1 MAQARDIKYLNK
13 DFAGLRQALV
23 NYSKTY
29 FPTTYTDFTEASP
42 GMMFMEQ
49 SAYIGDVLSFY
60 QDSQINE
67 TFVQYANNIDNL
79 YELSYVMGYRPKVT
93 GVAST
98 LLDFYQTVP
107 AIGSSGASAY
117 QPDYRYA
124 LLVQPNAEVK
134 SNTNNQYF
142 ITENPID
149 FTVSSSTNPTST
161 TIFTVNGANNP
172 ETYLL
177 KKSTLG
183 ISATVTSTNIFA
195 GATPQEFFT
204 TTINAENIVG
214 ILDIIDE
221 DGNTWYEVP
230 YLAEE
235 MVYDSIRN
243 SNPNTP
249 NAFLDAGESPYLLQ
263 LKQVQ
268 RRFATRFINSGS
280 LQIQFGAGTS
290 LDVDA
295 EVTPN
300 SDNVGLGLPFE
311 KDKLTTAYSPTNFI
325 FTNTYGIAPTGTLTV
340 RYLTGGGVSANCAA
354 NTLTVLSNVQR
365 NFVNFASN
373 DTISG
378 TYQISYDSLAVNNPR
393 AASGGGGGDSLEEM
407 KQNITSN
414 FNTQLR
420 AVTPNDYTIR
430 ALSMLPKYGKIAK
443 VYTEKAL
450 ASSNTGTNIDLYVL
464 SFDVNGSLTTPSNT
478 LKQNLITYLSQ
489 FRTVGD
495 SVAIKDAF
503 VINIGVDFEIIT
515 LPNFNSNEVLRK
527 CILALQQYFN
537 IKNWQINEP
546 IMYRDL
552 YVLLDRVEGV
562 QTVKTLTFTNKNIN
576 NSGASYSQYAYDTQG
591 ATLNGVLYP
600 SIDPMI
606 FEVKYPNSDITGRIV
621 NL

>member
-107 AIGSSGASAY
+107 AISSGGSQY

-149 FTVSSSTNPTST
+149 FTVSSSANPTST
-161 TIFTVNGANNP
+161 TIFTVNGNNNP

-183 ISATVTSTNIFA
+183 ISSTVTSTNIFA

-503 VINIGVDFEIIT
+503 VVNIGVDFEIVT
-515 LPNFNSNEVLRK
+515 LPNYNSSDVLRR
-527 CILALQQYFN
+527 CIGALQDYFL
-537 IKNWQINEP
+537 IGNWQINEP
-546 IMYRDL
+546 IIYSEIN
-552 YVLLDRVEGV
+552 VLLDRIDGV
-562 QTVKTLTFTNKNIN
+562 QTVKNLTFLNKNIN
-576 NSGASYSQYAYDTQG
+576 NSGASYSQYAYETQG

>member
-107 AIGSSGASAY
+107 AISSGGSQY

-149 FTVSSSTNPTST
+149 FTVSSSANPTST

-183 ISATVTSTNIFA
+183 ISSTVTSTNIFA

>member
-107 AIGSSGASAY
+107 AISSGGSQY

-124 LLVQPNAEVK
+124 LLVQPNAEIK

-149 FTVSSSTNPTST
+149 FTVSSSANPTST
-161 TIFTVNGANNP
+161 TIFTVNGDNNP

-183 ISATVTSTNIFA
+183 ISSTVTSTNIFA

>member
-107 AIGSSGASAY
+107 AISSGGSQF

-149 FTVSSSTNPTST
+149 FTVSSSANPTST
-161 TIFTVNGANNP
+161 TVYTVNGSNNP

-183 ISATVTSTNIFA
+183 ISSTVTSTNIFA

-243 SNPNTP
+243 TNPNTP

-340 RYLTGGGVSANCAA
+340 RYLTGGGVNANCAA

-503 VINIGVDFEIIT
+503 VVNIGVDFEIVT
-515 LPNFNSNEVLRK
+515 LPNYNSSDVLRR
-527 CILALQQYFN
+527 CIGALQDYFL
-537 IKNWQINEP
+537 IGNWQINEP
-546 IMYRDL
+546 IIYSEIN
-552 YVLLDRVEGV
+552 VLLDRIDGV
-562 QTVKTLTFTNKNIN
+562 QTVKNLTFLNKNIN

>member
-107 AIGSSGASAY
+107 AISSGGSQY

-149 FTVSSSTNPTST
+149 FTVSSSANPTST
-161 TIFTVNGANNP
+161 TIFTVNGDNNP

-183 ISATVTSTNIFA
+183 ISSTVTSTNIFA

-552 YVLLDRVEGV
+552 NVILDRVEGV
-562 QTVKTLTFTNKNIN
+562 QTVKTFTISNKNIN